1 MKTTTN
7 IIAAVALT
15 ALALAGLAT
24 AAPPVRQ
31 LPSASHFVSRIDNPY
46 LPFAPG
52 TTFRYRGTKDGEKAT
67 DVMVV
72 TRGTKTILGIAATVV
87 SDRAFVGGKP
97 EERTLDWYAQDDVGN
112 VWYFGEDTF
121 DFVNGKWVRG
131 DGSWQAGVDGAKA
144 GIVMEAHPKVGDAYR
159 QEYYAGHAEDMARV
173 LHTGKVLTTAEWT
186 PLEPGVLEHKDYAR
200 GVGEVR
206 SVMVKGGSE
215 RSQLG
220 SVKHAR

>member
-1 MKTTTN
+1 MKTTAT
-7 IIAAVALT
+7 ILAAAGLA
-15 ALALAGLAT
+15 ALALVGLAT
-24 AAPPVRQ
+24 AAPPVPQ
-31 LPSASHFVSRIDNPY
+31 IPSSPHFVSRIDNPF

-52 TTFRYRGTKDGEKAT
+52 TTFRYRGTTDGEKTT

-72 TRGTKTILGIAATVV
+72 THRTKKILGIDAVVV

-112 VWYFGEDTF
+112 VWYLGEDTF
-121 DFVNGKWVRG
+121 DFVKGKWVRG

-144 GIVMEAHPKVGDAYR
+144 GIVMEAQPKVGDAYR

-215 RSQLG
+215 RSQLV